1 MLFAAIPSI
10 CASSSKKISIYNEEM
25 IVARRFIGF
34 IVFSR
39 KSLGDTFKVI
49 LDERIEA
56 IFSMNNH
63 SMVLYGDPTP
73 SDLLFMQS
81 TPIYFPSRSA
91 SSTLSS
97 NSSKSDAQSAPPELD
112 ELFNQICDKCEE
124 LVLLSNRQVPP
135 EWNMADLI
143 RAVMGNEAIQIP
155 GYLKDIYYDILLRGA
170 TSWLFEALGNFI
182 DLIH

>member
-1 MLFAAIPSI
+1 
-10 CASSSKKISIYNEEM
+10 
-25 IVARRFIGF
+25 
-34 IVFSR
+34 
-39 KSLGDTFKVI
+39 
-49 LDERIEA
+49 
-56 IFSMNNH
+56 MNNH

-81 TPIYFPSRSA
+81 SPISFPSTSA

-97 NSSKSDAQSAPPELD
+97 NSTRSDAQSAPPELD
-112 ELFNQICDKCEE
+112 LLFPKICDKCEE

-155 GYLKDIYYDILLRGA
+155 GNLQDTYYDVLLRGA
-170 TSWLFEALGNFI
+170 TSWLFEGLGNFI
-182 DLIH
+182 DLIHYAL